1 MRDLIMDSLDSLL
14 KTNDD
19 LVRLDLEM
27 ESFLKALEKKC
38 LELDPQFKFYVNIK
52 EEMVNIDDAIARFS
66 WEEQKYPKNH
76 KTIDEVV
83 DRINFKFTISKNNFK
98 AKSDDYSSE
107 CEKLKQKIKSD
118 NEAASLMKVDYRE
131 IIKRTTNHMITTDY
145 LRTMLCFV
153 PTSNVESFLKGY
165 TEIAEEMVLPYSA
178 HQLDSGEDE
187 KMSLW
192 RVLVMD
198 HKKEEF
204 IQQARLKFKALVK
217 QYDEDEIKR
226 LPKEIDD
233 RQKQTH
239 LVQTKKN
246 ELISI
251 LKTLY
256 SDMYNVLLHLKVNLK
271 VYNLVFETSY

>member
-38 LELDPQFKFYVNIK
+38 IELDPQFKFYVNIK

-83 DRINFKFTISKNNFK
+83 ERINFKFNISKNNFK

-153 PTSNVESFLKGY
+153 PTSSVESFLKGY
-165 TEIAEEMVLPYSA
+165 TEIADEMVLPFSA
-178 HQLDSGEDE
+178 HQLDSGEDD
-187 KMSLW
+187 KMTLW

-226 LPKEIDD
+226 LPKEIDE
-233 RQKQTH
+233 RQKQSS
-239 LVQTKKN
+239 LVQTKKI

-256 SDMYNVLLHLKVNLK
+256 SDMYNVLLHLKVSFK
-271 VYNLVFETSY
+271 IKI